1 MDLTHKF
8 FSISI
13 RKEDQKQFSS
23 TWDRQQHTLTAL
35 PQGRVN
41 FPTLCP
47 NIVLRNLGHLDILQN
62 IILVHSVDD
71 SMFFGP
77 EEQEV
82 ASVLEALVIY
92 VPFRWEE
99 KNTTK
104 IQWLTAFLVAYFYK
118 RTQIT
123 LKDYCSCTATHRASE
138 EFLTTASRFQV
149 LSHEF
154 RALCCACD
162 AVQRS
167 PHDMTSCHSQACG
180 SQISRWTHK
189 GDGAES

>member
-1 MDLTHKF
+1 MGGKKHYKDSVAHSILGCLLLQEDTFLQEKKSTRILEEL
-8 FSISI
+8 FSELIVM
-13 RKEDQKQFSS
+13 KQ
-23 TWDRQQHTLTAL
+23 
-35 PQGRVN
+35 VK
-41 FPTLCP
+41 
-47 NIVLRNLGHLDILQN
+47 LR
-62 IILVHSVDD
+62 
-71 SMFFGP
+71 
-77 EEQEV
+77 
-82 ASVLEALVIY
+82 
-92 VPFRWEE
+92 
-99 KNTTK
+99 
-104 IQWLTAFLVAYFYK
+104 
-118 RTQIT
+118 IT